1 MSEER
6 MPATRATLLRT
17 RRQLAQVDKGTDLLH
32 RKREALVR
40 ELFRL
45 ARAATD
51 ARQAIADRMTMVASP
66 LVEALA
72 VHGSAGLR
80 ALSWP
85 TRELVVDLEPSLVW
99 GIPASDVRNVPPLR
113 RTIDARALSPASAG
127 PAAAETATQF
137 EIVLELLLAAAPAE
151 QRLRRLGSAVSDTGR
166 RLRTL
171 EERVAPALASRL
183 AGVRR
188 TLDEREREE
197 HLRLQHVKRRLQAG
211 SIGGVRRR

>member
-6 MPATRATLLRT
+6 LPATRATLLRT
-17 RRQLAQVDKGTDLLH
+17 RRQLAQVDKGTELLH

-51 ARQAIADRMTMVASP
+51 ARQAIADRMAAASP
-66 LVEALA
+66 SLLEALT
-72 VHGSAGLR
+72 VHGAAGLR

-85 TRELVVDLEPSLVW
+85 TRDLVVDLAPALVW
-99 GIPASDVRNVPPLR
+99 GIPASDVREVPPVR
-113 RTIDARALSPASAG
+113 RSVEARALAPGSAG
-127 PAAAETATQF
+127 PAAADAAYQF
-137 EIVLELLLAAAPAE
+137 ELVLELLLAAAPAE

-171 EERVAPALASRL
+171 EERVAPALSARIV
-183 AGVRR
+183 GVRR

-197 HLRLQHVKRRLQAG
+197 HLRLQHVKRRLQG
-211 SIGGVRRR
+211 RTR